1 MTNSKEKFSVYK
13 VITEREYYEE
23 GELAEDEIEL
33 VGTSETFDDAIN
45 ILEEIEEE
53 GYEGVIKDNET
64 DEFIT
69 GQEIS
74 GWYMAQEFMD

>member
-1 MTNSKEKFSVYK
+1 MTNSKEKFSVYQ

-23 GELAEDEIEL
+23 GELTEDEIEL